1 MKTAD
6 KLDIIAPSANIE
18 AFSDGENSLTVSFGE
33 KEIMRF
39 GRICAGGFQETL
51 SLPEKLRRH
60 SAHDGLSAELESINV
75 IPFGCEYHVRRVW
88 TIYDG
93 IAMLNCDIT
102 ADNGGRINSLELE
115 PVVFPFTPEKIEF
128 AVYGDATM
136 RDVENISAGTL
147 YCGKEPVI
155 MLRAGDG
162 EGNFVEFYAGDDFW
176 RHRAAAHIAGADAEY
191 TLSLDGNGLSLK
203 RKVLIIPDDMTAE
216 KRPWRFKSLIA
227 WKKDGSSI
235 AFNGNELK
243 IDGCFAEAAPRRKL
257 RNAVR
262 KSNDDLMLCG
272 KFPNICTNAAH
283 LERSGSKELEHGDL
297 TEIATDYLWANREL
311 NKRGKKFAVKAENK
325 FFGNS
330 VALDNLA
337 SPLLPLE
344 D

>member
-6 KLDIIAPSANIE
+6 KLDIIAPSANID
-18 AFSDGENSLTVSFGE
+18 AFADGENSLIVSFGK
-33 KEIMRF
+33 KEMIRF

-60 SAHDGLSAELESINV
+60 SAHDALSAELESVNV

-93 IAMLNCDIT
+93 IAMLNCDIA
-102 ADNGGRINSLELE
+102 ADNGGRINTLELE
-115 PVVFPFTPEKIEF
+115 PVIFPFTPEKIQF
-128 AVYGDATM
+128 AVYGDAAM
-136 RDVENISAGTL
+136 REVDTPSDGTL

-155 MLRAGDG
+155 MLRAGDS
-162 EGNFVEFYAGDDFW
+162 EGNRVEFYAGDDFW

-191 TLSLDGNGLSLK
+191 TLVLDENGLSLR
-203 RKVLIIPDDMTAE
+203 RKVLMIPDDITAE

-227 WKKDGSSI
+227 WNKNKNVAPFDG
-235 AFNGNELK
+235 K
-243 IDGCFAEAAPRRKL
+243 ILTLNGCFAGAAPRRKL
-257 RNAVR
+257 RDAVR
-262 KSNDDLMLCG
+262 KSNDDMLLCG

-283 LERSGSKELEHGDL
+283 LERAGDKEIEHGDL
-297 TEIATDYLWANREL
+297 TEIATDYLWASREL
-311 NKRGKKFAVKAENK
+311 NKRGKKFAVKSENG